1 MATKVQAPSAAPA
14 ASIGITVEQLDAM
27 RTAFDADP
35 SNRLMLN
42 AVTQSDVDEVAL
54 DRSLVTGAVHT
65 YTHVLDTWT
74 ATEQKRSGRC
84 WIFAALNL
92 FRGETVKALDLDSF
106 EFSQSHL
113 MFWDKVERSNFFLE
127 TMIELADRPVDDR
140 AVAWM
145 LGQPIPDAGQWDML
159 APLIRKYGVVPKE
172 VFPETESSGNTA
184 KMNAAI
190 SYHLRN
196 AAARIRKEYASK
208 GDAESMRKI
217 KRRALETVYKI
228 LCIHLGN
235 PPAEFL
241 WQWKDQKGTFH
252 RDGRMTPVEF
262 ARKYVSTPYEDFV
275 CLVHDPR
282 ESSPL
287 GRTYTIAHLGNVV
300 GESDVRY
307 LNIDVG
313 LMKQI
318 VMEQIVAGSTVWF
331 GCDTGKQA
339 HKDLGIWD
347 ADLYDYEAVYDV
359 PFSMT
364 KAERLD
370 YHQSRMTHAMLF
382 TGVDIV
388 DGRPR
393 RWRVENSAGE
403 SPGDRG
409 FWLMNDSW
417 FDEYVSE
424 IAVHRDCVPADLRP
438 ALDTDPIVLPPWDP
452 MGALAR

>member
-14 ASIGITVEQLDAM
+14 VDAGITEEQLDAM
-27 RTAFDADP
+27 RGRFQSEP
-35 SNRLMLN
+35 GNRLMLN
-42 AVTQSDVDEVAL
+42 AVTQNDVDEVAL
-54 DRSLVTGAVHT
+54 DRSLVTSAVHT
-65 YTHVLDTWT
+65 YSHVLDTWT
-74 ATEQKRSGRC
+74 ATDQKRSGRC
-84 WIFAALNL
+84 WIYAALNH
-92 FRGETVKALDLDSF
+92 FRAGTTKALNLNTF
-106 EFSQSHL
+106 EFSQSYL

-127 TMIELADRPVDDR
+127 TMIDLADRPVDDR
-140 AVAWM
+140 TVAWM
-145 LGQPIPDAGQWDML
+145 LEQPIPDAGQWDML
-159 APLIRKYGVVPKE
+159 VPLLRKYGVVPKE
-172 VFPETESSGNTA
+172 MFPETESSGNTA

-190 SYHLRN
+190 SYHLRK
-196 AAARIRKEYASK
+196 AAARIRREHASNA
-208 GDAESMRKI
+208 GVEAMRET
-217 KRRALETVYKI
+217 KRRALDTVYKV
-228 LCIHLGN
+228 LCIHLGV
-235 PPAEFL
+235 PPSEFI
-241 WQWKDQKGTFH
+241 WQWKDQDGRFH
-252 RDGRMTPVEF
+252 REGRMTPVEF
-262 ARKYVSTPYEDFV
+262 ARKYVETPYEDYV

-287 GRTYTIAHLGNVV
+287 GRTFTIAHLGNVV

-307 LNIDVG
+307 LNVDVT

-339 HKDLGIWD
+339 HRKLGMWD
-347 ADLYDYEAVYDV
+347 AHLYDYEAVYDA
-359 PFSMT
+359 PYSMT

-403 SPGDRG
+403 APGDKG

-417 FDEYVSE
+417 FAEYVSE
-424 IAVHRDCVPADLRP
+424 IAVHRDCVPSDLRP
-438 ALDTDPIVLPPWDP
+438 ALDADPIVLPPWDP
-452 MGALAR
+452 MGALAG

>member
-1 MATKVQAPSAAPA
+1 MATKVQAPSAASA

-27 RTAFDADP
+27 RTAFDAEP
-35 SNRLMLN
+35 ANRLMLN

-54 DRSLVTGAVHT
+54 DRTLVTGAVHT
-65 YTHVLDTWT
+65 YSHMLDTWT

-92 FRGETVKALDLDSF
+92 FRAETVKALDLDSF
-106 EFSQSHL
+106 EFSQSYL

-127 TMIELADRPVDDR
+127 TMIEFADRPVDDR

-190 SYHLRN
+190 SYHLRK

-252 RDGRMTPVEF
+252 RDGRLTPVEF
-262 ARKYVSTPYEDFV
+262 ARKYVSTPYEEFV

-318 VMEQIVAGSTVWF
+318 VMEQIVAGNTVWF